1 MSTPFEA
8 PSAALPLRVSIASW
22 MLGDGSPPPPVVGG
36 IGDYAIA
43 FREEDVVDASDAGV
57 SELTGIAVP
66 DGAPSVTGRG
76 DERRMRWPTRLR
88 GIGWE
93 VFWGASRP
101 TSGPV
106 RVRGT
111 VYADYVYGGRPV
123 RVRGRI
129 LRVQIESVLMHLD
142 EERGRYAAVP
152 GTYRYRDVEECP
164 RWFGGP
170 SEMTAEDG
178 GAREEWAAIVD
189 LDLADVPPATPR
201 PRVCPDAVA
210 VDGDRVWVIDRELPL
225 VVEYDLSGEDEPTE
239 HLLPGAVTPK
249 EEYEIPTMWAAAG
262 ACWAFRSDGVFRI
275 ADGAV
280 TRVSTSPV
288 ASVIDGGD
296 TALIALREDRNIV
309 RLYRIGAGGAGLGE
323 LLYTGDGPEWGV
335 GTEFGFLLLTCNG
348 EMEPEN
354 RTHRLVRVDE
364 VGEVTVG
371 PVLDE
376 VGPNADG
383 FGGGPPRVFTGGMF
397 GNPTALDVRPD
408 LTVARSPRTP
418 GRGWSM
424 RTVGDDL
431 FVVCHPTDGTGDDG
445 WWPLEGPCEYRS
457 EEQFWLLVRL
467 DGDTLEPVAV
477 APIHS
482 TQVSVARHGD
492 ELLVATGSGLFR
504 WRGTGY
510 SELEEIPLA
519 ALVDEHS

>member
-1 MSTPFEA
+1 MVG
-8 PSAALPLRVSIASW
+8 LPNKATTLRVEVWFPVIEDGTAAPPRV
-22 MLGDGSPPPPVVGG
+22 GD
-36 IGDYAIA
+36 IGDYTLS
-43 FREEDVVDASDAGV
+43 FRDAGDPDPSDV
-57 SELTGIAVP
+57 SVIMIEATADSAGPPYRGA
-66 DGAPSVTGRG
+66 DGVQ
-76 DERRMRWPTRLR
+76 RWPTELR
-88 GIGWE
+88 GLGWRVVRDE
-93 VFWGASRP
+93 FRP
-101 TSGPV
+101 
-106 RVRGT
+106 RIGT
-111 VYADYVYGGRPV
+111 VRLHGSFHAEFYGADGV
-123 RVRGRI
+123 RARI
-129 LRVQIESVLMHLD
+129 TRVQIESMEMRRPSGDTAWMPV
-142 EERGRYAAVP
+142 RGTRQ
-152 GTYRYRDVEECP
+152 YRDVDEAP
-164 RWFGGP
+164 RWVYNENRDP
-170 SEMTAEDG
+170 SGYRLDRAV
-178 GAREEWAAIVD
+178 IVD
-189 LDLADVPPATPR
+189 LDLTDIPALPPR

-210 VDGDRVWVIDRELPL
+210 VDGDQVWVIDNELPL
-225 VVEYDLSGEDEPTE
+225 VVEYDLSGENPPTE

-249 EEYEIPTMWAAAG
+249 EEYEIPTVWAAAG

-309 RLYRIGAGGAGLGE
+309 RLYRIGVGDAALGE
-323 LLYTGDGPEWGV
+323 PLYTGDAPEWGV
-335 GTEFGFLLLTCNG
+335 ATEFGFLLLTCNG
-348 EMEPEN
+348 EMKPEN

-364 VGEVTVG
+364 AGEVTVG
-371 PVLDE
+371 PVLDV

-383 FGGGPPRVFTGGMF
+383 FGGAPPRVFTGGMF
-397 GNPTALDVRPD
+397 GNPTALDARPD
-408 LTVARSPRTP
+408 LTVTRSPRTLR
-418 GRGWSM
+418 RGWSM

-445 WWPLEGPCEYRS
+445 WWPLDGPCEYRS

-477 APIHS
+477 APIHT

-519 ALVDEHS
+519 ALLDEHS